1 MFYGKQHDNGCF
13 EFRQEPLEGFFEV
26 VHTGEYPNY
35 KALVWQ
41 ESIQKWVEDAGLMA
55 EQNAIKAKSDAVL
68 SRIKAQEFGSKFLA
82 EVIELNKSKYIAGT
96 FTVQTLDEMDEDL
109 VLQKIER
116 SAWRGNIPTLKG
128 LILANSAHLET
139 WYTSTEQGD
148 MILKINTWLGV

>member
-1 MFYGKQHDNGCF
+1 MFYAAKKENGF
-13 EFRQEPLEGFFEV
+13 MEFRQEPTDGFFEV
-26 VHTGEYPNY
+26 VHTGEKPNISS
-35 KALVWQ
+35 LVWQ
-41 ESIQKWVEDAGLMA
+41 ESIQKFVEDSGLMA
-55 EQNAIKAKSDAVL
+55 EQNAIKAKQDAVL

-82 EVIELNKSKYIAGT
+82 EVIELNKSKYIAGV
-96 FTVQTLDEMDEDL
+96 FTVQTLDDMDEDL

-139 WYTSTEQGD
+139 WYTSTEQED